1 MSNTYNNLRQRLIE
15 LQNSRKDFLNLK
27 SKKLKLINIPSAN
40 KTENETNIKNLLNEE
55 LLEIDQH
62 IESLASIIETS
73 INIGKSI
80 ICPVSEK
87 EAILHNVQNTIDI
100 LESQKEIKVILNDL
114 EKEAIIENKIQIIL
128 KGNEIIKKNSNIFKE
143 YHEEFLKKSRDV
155 LSFLQTTYNSYKEKI
170 IQNYNN
176 KEKEK
181 DKEEIKEKEKE
192 IKEYIKE
199 MEKNVIL
206 IYKLSSQKEFLFNF
220 FHFLGDNIQQSIC
233 SISFI
238 EDIENKIKK
247 IKQSNKNN
255 NNNDINNINNIN
267 NNNSNNNINGV
278 NEE

>member
-27 SKKLKLINIPSAN
+27 SKKLKLINIPSAS

-128 KGNEIIKKNSNIFKE
+128 KGNEIIKKNSTYLRSITRN
-143 YHEEFLKKSRDV
+143 FLKKV
-155 LSFLQTTYNSYKEKI
+155 EMFYPFYKQLI
-170 IQNYNN
+170 IP
-176 KEKEK
+176 
-181 DKEEIKEKEKE
+181 
-192 IKEYIKE
+192 
-199 MEKNVIL
+199 
-206 IYKLSSQKEFLFNF
+206 
-220 FHFLGDNIQQSIC
+220 
-233 SISFI
+233 
-238 EDIENKIKK
+238 IKK
-247 IKQSNKNN
+247 K
-255 NNNDINNINNIN
+255 
-267 NNNSNNNINGV
+267 
-278 NEE
+278 